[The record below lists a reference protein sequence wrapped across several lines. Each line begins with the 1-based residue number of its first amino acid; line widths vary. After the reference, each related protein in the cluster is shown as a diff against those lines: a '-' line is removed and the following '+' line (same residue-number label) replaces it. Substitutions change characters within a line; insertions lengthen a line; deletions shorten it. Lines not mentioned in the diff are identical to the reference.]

1 MRSIEAKEPLI
12 AHSKSRNLYFWIILV
27 FMLIVGFIGGRTYDK
42 NTSTPI
48 AIETDV
54 GPPSPTKLKQ
64 AVDRIQQQQ
73 QAIRNARGKDRT
85 CGEFCASQNRPKHL
99 FRDLVLCKDVP
110 PHGKC
115 TLDFCCKGAP
125 VVRQPM
131 PYYVCL
137 PPTQPSPIMIY
148 NPEGAPICGFT
159 AGISP
164 AQAGILIAAKP
175 DSTYS
180 PGGYFLE
187 KDKKDNGQSS
197 SGITPTDPV
206 LPGETND
213 PREYVYVSIRGL
225 PYIPFISGSP
235 LYRRPLVRI
244 TTTTTTLPITYPL
257 VPFDSTIY
265 TSVTGKCRDFCK
277 RLGFKPKNYMVT
289 MMCAN
294 IKPNGCTKDKC
305 CK

>member
-1 MRSIEAKEPLI
+1 MRSIEAEEPLI
-12 AHSKSRNLYFWIILV
+12 AHSKSRNLYFWIILA

-54 GPPSPTKLKQ
+54 GPPRLKT
-64 AVDRIQQQQ
+64 AVDRVQQQQ
-73 QAIRNARGKDRT
+73 QAIRNARAKDRT

-99 FRDLVLCKDVP
+99 FRDTVLCKDVP

-125 VVRQPM
+125 IVRQPM

-164 AQAGILIAAKP
+164 AQAGILIASKP

-187 KDKKDNGQSS
+187 KEKKDNGQNTP
-197 SGITPTDPV
+197 GITPTDPV

-213 PREYVYVSIRGL
+213 PREYIYVSI
-225 PYIPFISGSP
+225 
-235 LYRRPLVRI
+235 VRE

-265 TSVTGKCRDFCK
+265 TSVVGKCRDFCK

>member
-1 MRSIEAKEPLI
+1 MRSIEAEEPLI
-12 AHSKSRNLYFWIILV
+12 AHSKSRNLYFWIILA

-54 GPPSPTKLKQ
+54 GPPRLKQ
-64 AVDRIQQQQ
+64 TVDRVQQQQ
-73 QAIRNARGKDRT
+73 QAIRNARAKDRT
-85 CGEFCASQNRPKHL
+85 CGEFCVSQSRPKHL
-99 FRDLVLCKDVP
+99 FRDNVLCKDVP

-164 AQAGILIAAKP
+164 AQAGILIASKP

-187 KDKKDNGQSS
+187 KEKKDNGQDTP
-197 SGITPTDPV
+197 GITPTDPV

-213 PREYVYVSIRGL
+213 PREYIYVSI
-225 PYIPFISGSP
+225 
-235 LYRRPLVRI
+235 VRD

-265 TSVTGKCRDFCK
+265 TSVVGKCRDFCK

>member
-1 MRSIEAKEPLI
+1 MRSIEAEEPLI
-12 AHSKSRNLYFWIILV
+12 AHSKSRNLYFWIILA

-54 GPPSPTKLKQ
+54 GPPRLKTT
-64 AVDRIQQQQ
+64 VDRVQQQQ
-73 QAIRNARGKDRT
+73 QAIRNARAKDRT

-99 FRDLVLCKDVP
+99 FRDTVLCKDVP

-125 VVRQPM
+125 LVRQPM

-164 AQAGILIAAKP
+164 AQAGILIASKP

-187 KDKKDNGQSS
+187 KEKKDNGQNTP
-197 SGITPTDPV
+197 GITPTDPV

-213 PREYVYVSIRGL
+213 PREYIYVSI
-225 PYIPFISGSP
+225 
-235 LYRRPLVRI
+235 VRE

-265 TSVTGKCRDFCK
+265 TSVVGKCRDFCK

>member
-1 MRSIEAKEPLI
+1 MRSIEAEEPLI

-54 GPPSPTKLKQ
+54 GPPRMKQ

-73 QAIRNARGKDRT
+73 QAIRNARGKEKT

-180 PGGYFLE
+180 PGGYFLD
-187 KDKKDNGQSS
+187 KAKKDNGQTS

-213 PREYVYVSIRGL
+213 PREYVYVSI
-225 PYIPFISGSP
+225 
-235 LYRRPLVRI
+235 VRI

>member
-1 MRSIEAKEPLI
+1 MRSIEAEEPLI
-12 AHSKSRNLYFWIILV
+12 ANSKSRNLYFWIILV

-54 GPPSPTKLKQ
+54 GPPRMKQ
-64 AVDRIQQQQ
+64 AVDRVQQQQ
-73 QAIRNARGKDRT
+73 QAIRNARGKEKT

-180 PGGYFLE
+180 PGGYFLD
-187 KDKKDNGQSS
+187 KAKKDNGQTS

-213 PREYVYVSIRGL
+213 PREYVYVSI
-225 PYIPFISGSP
+225 
-235 LYRRPLVRI
+235 VRI